1 MDFSNAELYGKG
13 IFTTIAVRNG
23 NPLFWDKHW
32 ARLTRDSAIVGV
44 DMSAH
49 PEALVLRELHDA
61 IKLSGITNGRVR
73 ITFHDLRPGS
83 IWPGT
88 TNVNTNMS
96 IITGETRGSIGKFSV
111 TASPYRVN
119 TYSPLVGVK
128 SCNYLDN
135 ILGLEEAR
143 GRGFDEGIRIN
154 NEGAMTGGCIS
165 NIYWLT
171 GGVLF
176 TPMLSTGCLR
186 GTTREHI
193 LENLQC
199 HEVAMPIDTLIA
211 VEAIF
216 FSSAG
221 LGVIQAGDLDDR
233 TFEPVDHP
241 ILHLVPRGR

>member
-1 MDFSNAELYGKG
+1 MDLSNAELYGKG
-13 IFTTIAVRNG
+13 IFTTVAVRNG
-23 NPLFWDKHW
+23 TPLFWDKHW

-49 PEALVLRELHDA
+49 PGELVLHELLDA
-61 IKLSGITNGRVR
+61 IKAGGLKNSRAR
-73 ITFHDLRPGS
+73 ITFHDLRPGG

-88 TNVNTNMS
+88 TSVDTKMS
-96 IITGETRGSIGKFSV
+96 IITGEARGPIEKFSV
-111 TASPYRVN
+111 TVSPYRVN
-119 TYSPLVGVK
+119 AYSPLVGVK

-135 ILGLEEAR
+135 ILGLDEAR

-154 NEGAMTGGCIS
+154 SEGAMTGGCVS
-165 NIYWLT
+165 NIYWLK

-176 TPMLSTGCLR
+176 TPVLSTGCLP
-186 GTTREHI
+186 GTTREYI
-193 LENLQC
+193 LENLHC
-199 HEVAMPIDTLIA
+199 HEIAMPIDTLIA

-221 LGVIQAGDLDDR
+221 LGVIQANDLDCR

-241 ILHLVPRGR
+241 ILHLVP